1 MIIILGASGHIGSA
15 AAKALI
21 EAGKPVTA
29 VLRDPAKAPEWTARG
44 ARTAIV
50 DVHDSDALRE
60 IFKTGKRAFLLNP
73 PADVSTDTDREEHAT
88 VRSIVRAL
96 DGSGLEKVVAASTM
110 GAQPGERLG
119 DLNVLYD
126 FEQALAAQ
134 SIPAVVQ
141 RAGYYFSNWDA
152 QLEEARNGT
161 LTTMLPA
168 DLKIPMVAPEDLGRA
183 AARRLEE
190 EGVDDHK
197 STRSRVR
204 NAIRRGM
211 SRRPSP
217 QRLAD
222 R

>member
-44 ARTAIV
+44 AKAAIV

-60 IFKTGKRAFLLNP
+60 VFKTGKRAFLLNP
-73 PADVSTDTDREEHAT
+73 PADISTDTDQEEHAT

-96 DGSGLEKVVAASTM
+96 EGSGWRRWWPRPRWAPSPENAF
-110 GAQPGERLG
+110 G

-134 SIPAVVQ
+134 PIPAVVQ

-168 DLKIPMVAPEDLGRA
+168 DLKIPDGSSRRSRTGRSQA
-183 AARRLEE
+183 AAGT
-190 EGVDDHK
+190 GV
-197 STRSRVR
+197 RQ
-204 NAIRRGM
+204 
-211 SRRPSP
+211 P
-217 QRLAD
+217 
-222 R
+222 